1 MTTTVRIV
9 KHCPPVMQAS
19 GESIDPSVGT
29 VIEVPDNVAVQLI
42 LNGYAEPEGER

>member
-29 VIEVPDNVAVQLI
+29 VIEVLDHVATALI